1 MFCCKKYMEK
11 INKST
16 KNIGKLSFKIA
27 IQIAW
32 NKMKIDKIKIIS
44 NKIIE
49 LIENKKYYS
58 FLICFEF
65 DFMLNV
71 YCNIILLNVN
81 IYWF

>member
-1 MFCCKKYMEK
+1 
-11 INKST
+11 
-16 KNIGKLSFKIA
+16 
-27 IQIAW
+27 
-32 NKMKIDKIKIIS
+32 MKIDKIKIIS